1 MNRRH
6 PDPDP
11 VRCAL
16 DRAHRETP
24 PVAAAQHTMHMG
36 HGGADPPLV
45 GNIGSKTR
53 KGRYNRPGRQDT
65 SVHARCRFA
74 DHVNTDVHH

>member
-36 HGGADPPLV
+36 HGGADPPLDAT
-45 GNIGSKTR
+45 I
-53 KGRYNRPGRQDT
+53 PG
-65 SVHARCRFA
+65 
-74 DHVNTDVHH
+74 

>member
-24 PVAAAQHTMHMG
+24 PAAATL
-36 HGGADPPLV
+36 ADQFEQWH
-45 GNIGSKTR
+45 
-53 KGRYNRPGRQDT
+53 PGLAPGDSASGMRQ
-65 SVHARCRFA
+65 SPC
-74 DHVNTDVHH
+74 